1 MARLDKKVKALIA
14 VASCSLLIAFCLL
27 SLPARAADNDQG
39 VLEIQLK
46 DHREAID
53 DFAKL
58 DITVDKILV
67 SPKPGLMFW
76 QTGWKT
82 LTPSTTTIDL
92 TQYVG
97 KKSARIFRGT
107 INTGSFDAF
116 HIKIKSSEAVLKKT
130 LRPAQVKNT
139 VGPIKIVFQVPA
151 KGETLLVLD
160 LVVTDFSD
168 HPPRG
173 YELGIRGYEL
183 YTNGKLV
190 EKIPPG

>member
-1 MARLDKKVKALIA
+1 MARLDEKVKTLFA
-14 VASCSLLIAFCLL
+14 VVSCILLIACLL
-27 SLPARAADNDQG
+27 FLPAYAADNDQG

-76 QTGWKT
+76 QTGWKK
-82 LTPSTTTIDL
+82 LTPSTATIDL

-130 LRPAQVKNT
+130 RRPVQVKNT
-139 VGPIKIVFQVPA
+139 LGPIKIVFQVPA

-183 YTNGKLV
+183 YTNGQLV

>member
-1 MARLDKKVKALIA
+1 MARLDEKVKTLFA
-14 VASCSLLIAFCLL
+14 VASCILLIACLL
-27 SLPARAADNDQG
+27 FLPAYAADNDQG

-76 QTGWKT
+76 QTGWKE
-82 LTPSTTTIDL
+82 LTPSTATIDL

-130 LRPAQVKNT
+130 RRPVQVKNT
-139 VGPIKIVFQVPA
+139 LGPMKIAFQVPA

-173 YELGIRGYEL
+173 YELGIRGYEV
-183 YTNGKLV
+183 YTNGQLV